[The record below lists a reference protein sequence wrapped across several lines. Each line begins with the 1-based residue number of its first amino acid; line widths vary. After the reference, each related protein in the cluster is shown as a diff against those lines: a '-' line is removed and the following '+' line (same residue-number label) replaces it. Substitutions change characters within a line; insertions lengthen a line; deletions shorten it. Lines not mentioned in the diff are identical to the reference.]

1 MVVATTADVVVVGHD
16 KTGKEKEKPPAPPRS
31 SPHATENRKD
41 KSLNGPVLDSVAEVA
56 CASKPQEGWHSPRI
70 GQEGGWRVLLVFL
83 EQFDGWHDRRKG
95 RERTSA

>member
-1 MVVATTADVVVVGHD
+1 MATTADVVVVGHD

-56 CASKPQEGWHSPRI
+56 CASKPQEGWLRP
-70 GQEGGWRVLLVFL
+70 EFL
-83 EQFDGWHDRRKG
+83 ERGVGVF
-95 RERTSA
+95 